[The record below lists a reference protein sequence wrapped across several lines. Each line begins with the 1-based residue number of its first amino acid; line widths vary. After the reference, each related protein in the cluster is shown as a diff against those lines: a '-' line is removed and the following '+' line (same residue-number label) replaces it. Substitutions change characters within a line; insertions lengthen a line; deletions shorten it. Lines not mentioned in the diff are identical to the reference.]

1 MRTAISEISCTLP
14 HPSLIS
20 NIYHKRRDQVKYVR
34 IMVWRH
40 LTRVWRL
47 VFRDSRASKIRDRAW
62 KSLFSRIVI
71 INNSLL
77 SCFARVLLF
86 RCCLL
91 EPGTVLTPFSAKAQ
105 EWSRVST
112 PNADPKTLNLKSTF
126 SAKIQKEIEG
136 KSQSS
141 EECAQFVKEIILD
154 EKGNLRYQTNEKF
167 GFKEVA
173 AKLAEPSGNSSV
185 DIITTRYFGE
195 IKQER

>member
-1 MRTAISEISCTLP
+1 M
-14 HPSLIS
+14 
-20 NIYHKRRDQVKYVR
+20 
-34 IMVWRH
+34 
-40 LTRVWRL
+40 
-47 VFRDSRASKIRDRAW
+47 
-62 KSLFSRIVI
+62 
-71 INNSLL
+71 
-77 SCFARVLLF
+77 
-86 RCCLL
+86 
-91 EPGTVLTPFSAKAQ
+91 EPGPVLTPLAAKAQ
-105 EWSRVST
+105 EWSRIST
-112 PNADPKTLNLKSTF
+112 PNADPETLNLKSMF

-167 GFKEVA
+167 GSKEVA

>member
-1 MRTAISEISCTLP
+1 M
-14 HPSLIS
+14 
-20 NIYHKRRDQVKYVR
+20 
-34 IMVWRH
+34 
-40 LTRVWRL
+40 
-47 VFRDSRASKIRDRAW
+47 
-62 KSLFSRIVI
+62 
-71 INNSLL
+71 
-77 SCFARVLLF
+77 
-86 RCCLL
+86 
-91 EPGTVLTPFSAKAQ
+91 EPGPVLTPLAAKAQ

-167 GFKEVA
+167 GSKEVA

>member
-1 MRTAISEISCTLP
+1 
-14 HPSLIS
+14 
-20 NIYHKRRDQVKYVR
+20 
-34 IMVWRH
+34 MVWRH
-40 LTRVWRL
+40 VPRVWHQ
-47 VFRDSRASKIRDRAW
+47 VFRDSRESKTRDRAW
-62 KSLFSRIVI
+62 KSPFSRIII
-71 INNSLL
+71 INNALF
-77 SCFARVLLF
+77 SCFARILLF

-91 EPGTVLTPFSAKAQ
+91 EPGPVLTPLAAKAQ
-105 EWSRVST
+105 EWSRIST
-112 PNADPKTLNLKSTF
+112 PNADPETLNLKSMF

-167 GFKEVA
+167 GSKEVA

-195 IKQER
+195 IKEER